1 MTEKVRWLLSPKSC
15 AARERIGKWVYE
27 ELVIPSSWKEAV
39 FVKAVKHSRSVTSLA
54 AQLVQ
59 LTVRQLL
66 YCNGNVVHVV
76 LSFGLKCLSVK
87 KDRKNTRWKRG
98 KCDSNDLCGLCRENK
113 CCWSQ
118 RNCKG
123 HQRPILVLRS
133 CVPDLSMMCWQSVS
147 VFFKHRVRI

>member
-27 ELVIPSSWKEAV
+27 ELVVPSSWKEAV

-87 KDRKNTRWKRG
+87 KDRNNTRWKRENVTAMIYMVYVERINAADPRGTVKGTNDPYWYWGAAYLTSAWCVG
-98 KCDSNDLCGLCRENK
+98 K
-113 CCWSQ
+113 
-118 RNCKG
+118 
-123 HQRPILVLRS
+123 V
-133 CVPDLSMMCWQSVS
+133 
-147 VFFKHRVRI
+147 

>member
-1 MTEKVRWLLSPKSC
+1 M
-15 AARERIGKWVYE
+15 
-27 ELVIPSSWKEAV
+27 VIPSSWKEAV

-87 KDRKNTRWKRG
+87 KDRNNTRWKRENVTAMIYMVYVERINAADPRG
-98 KCDSNDLCGLCRENK
+98 TVKGTNDPY
-113 CCWSQ
+113 WY
-118 RNCKG
+118 
-123 HQRPILVLRS
+123 
-133 CVPDLSMMCWQSVS
+133 
-147 VFFKHRVRI
+147 